1 MSIGANTLEIGCFN
15 SWNFPK
21 ECQAVLQKIQVSGF
35 TCGWTI
41 FPHTTC
47 QALRIFKLKTS
58 PCRWLVFFANNQCH
72 KLTQWQQM
80 SLSRMVVSRSGPV
93 RTYWRPPQ
101 TGRWGRTS
109 SAWKLVI
116 WELDILES
124 FFSKCRDTEG
134 YMWMLMLLPRGH
146 LDQSSLGDF
155 SLKCLF
161 SVTPF

>member
-1 MSIGANTLEIGCFN
+1 MSIGANTLAIGCFN

-21 ECQAVLQKIQVSGF
+21 ECQAVLQKVQVSGF

-58 PCRWLVFFANNQCH
+58 PCRWVVFFANNQCH

-80 SLSRMVVSRSGPV
+80 SLSRMMVSRSGPV

-101 TGRWGRTS
+101 TGQWRRTS

-124 FFSKCRDTEG
+124 FFSSAEVRRDICGCWCCCQEAIWTS
-134 YMWMLMLLPRGH
+134 LLQVTFP
-146 LDQSSLGDF
+146 SSACASDF
-155 SLKCLF
+155 
-161 SVTPF
+161 